1 MTYKYWKGKWTRLVQ
16 KAKKYLKSAGVPDVN
31 KLLKIFTLTTN
42 ECVYEYGEYGEF
54 DGDQDSAAG
63 SNFGK

>member
-31 KLLKIFTLTTN
+31 KLLKLFTLTT
-42 ECVYEYGEYGEF
+42 YEYVYKSEDYE
-54 DGDQDSAAG
+54 DEDESKEDDE
-63 SNFGK
+63 